1 MFIKTE
7 IDTASFKLNTK
18 NVKLYI
24 NFHMK
29 LQITV
34 PEFRISES
42 KRSKSRVEASQ
53 ETTVQT
59 SRHTSSLEICK
70 IWTRLKSFMLIILM
84 KFDLI
89 HVFLEDNF

>member
-1 MFIKTE
+1 
-7 IDTASFKLNTK
+7 
-18 NVKLYI
+18 
-24 NFHMK
+24 MK

-42 KRSKSRVEASQ
+42 KSSKSRVEASQ

-59 SRHTSSLEICK
+59 SKQTSSLVICK

-84 KFDLI
+84 KLDLI
-89 HVFLEDNF
+89 HVFLENNF